1 MRLKKSSFWSKIP
14 NWVWVLISLAV
25 AIAIWL
31 FAAYTWPLV
40 FATPK
45 AVVDA
50 FISKAAS
57 GVLWGH
63 VWASLSRVLSGFAIA
78 FVVSIPVAF
87 LMAWYDPFRHV
98 VEPWIQFIRN
108 IPPLAYVFLIIA
120 ALGVGQVSK
129 VTVIFIAAFLVMV
142 SPSIRAS
149 REWTPP

>member
-63 VWASLSRVLSGFAIA
+63 VWASLSRVLSREYTL
-78 FVVSIPVAF
+78 PK
-87 LMAWYDPFRHV
+87 L
-98 VEPWIQFIRN
+98 
-108 IPPLAYVFLIIA
+108 PLESTR
-120 ALGVGQVSK
+120 GWS
-129 VTVIFIAAFLVMV
+129 
-142 SPSIRAS
+142 RA
-149 REWTPP
+149 P

>member
-50 FISKAAS
+50 FIS
-57 GVLWGH
+57 G
-63 VWASLSRVLSGFAIA
+63 
-78 FVVSIPVAF
+78 
-87 LMAWYDPFRHV
+87 
-98 VEPWIQFIRN
+98 
-108 IPPLAYVFLIIA
+108 PP
-120 ALGVGQVSK
+120 
-129 VTVIFIAAFLVMV
+129 AAFCGAMCGPVCPVCCPAL
-142 SPSIRAS
+142 PSRL
-149 REWTPP
+149 

>member
-31 FAAYTWPLV
+31 FAAYTWPLG

-57 GVLWGH
+57 MCGPVCPVYCPALP
-63 VWASLSRVLSGFAIA
+63 SRL
-78 FVVSIPVAF
+78 
-87 LMAWYDPFRHV
+87 
-98 VEPWIQFIRN
+98 
-108 IPPLAYVFLIIA
+108 
-120 ALGVGQVSK
+120 
-129 VTVIFIAAFLVMV
+129 
-142 SPSIRAS
+142 
-149 REWTPP
+149 

>member
-63 VWASLSRVLSGFAIA
+63 VWASLSRVLSCFAIA

-87 LMAWYDPFRHV
+87 LMAWYDPFLHV
-98 VEPWIQFIRN
+98 V
-108 IPPLAYVFLIIA
+108 
-120 ALGVGQVSK
+120 
-129 VTVIFIAAFLVMV
+129 
-142 SPSIRAS
+142 
-149 REWTPP
+149 

>member
-57 GVLWGH
+57 GVVPCAVRLCH
-63 VWASLSRVLSGFAIA
+63 RVCSIYPGGVPHG
-78 FVVSIPVAF
+78 VV
-87 LMAWYDPFRHV
+87 
-98 VEPWIQFIRN
+98 
-108 IPPLAYVFLIIA
+108 
-120 ALGVGQVSK
+120 
-129 VTVIFIAAFLVMV
+129 
-142 SPSIRAS
+142 
-149 REWTPP
+149 

>member
-78 FVVSIPVAF
+78 FVVSILDSVYPQ
-87 LMAWYDPFRHV
+87 H
-98 VEPWIQFIRN
+98 
-108 IPPLAYVFLIIA
+108 PPAGLCVPDHRST
-120 ALGVGQVSK
+120 GCRPGQ
-129 VTVIFIAAFLVMV
+129 
-142 SPSIRAS
+142 
-149 REWTPP
+149 

>member
-78 FVVSIPVAF
+78 FVVSPKSTILTFFRLVVPITF
-87 LMAWYDPFRHV
+87 LCFA
-98 VEPWIQFIRN
+98 
-108 IPPLAYVFLIIA
+108 
-120 ALGVGQVSK
+120 
-129 VTVIFIAAFLVMV
+129 
-142 SPSIRAS
+142 PS
-149 REWTPP
+149 

>member
-57 GVLWGH
+57 GVLWGQSVPCAVRLCH
-63 VWASLSRVLSGFAIA
+63 RVCSIYPGGVPHG
-78 FVVSIPVAF
+78 VV
-87 LMAWYDPFRHV
+87 
-98 VEPWIQFIRN
+98 
-108 IPPLAYVFLIIA
+108 
-120 ALGVGQVSK
+120 
-129 VTVIFIAAFLVMV
+129 
-142 SPSIRAS
+142 
-149 REWTPP
+149 

>member
-50 FISKAAS
+50 FISK
-57 GVLWGH
+57 G
-63 VWASLSRVLSGFAIA
+63 RQRR
-78 FVVSIPVAF
+78 FVGPC
-87 LMAWYDPFRHV
+87 
-98 VEPWIQFIRN
+98 
-108 IPPLAYVFLIIA
+108 
-120 ALGVGQVSK
+120 VGQSVPC
-129 VTVIFIAAFLVMV
+129 TVRLCHRVC
-142 SPSIRAS
+142 SIY
-149 REWTPP
+149 PGGVPHGVV

>member
-63 VWASLSRVLSGFAIA
+63 VWASLSRVLSGLCHRICSIYPGGVPHG
-78 FVVSIPVAF
+78 VV
-87 LMAWYDPFRHV
+87 
-98 VEPWIQFIRN
+98 
-108 IPPLAYVFLIIA
+108 
-120 ALGVGQVSK
+120 
-129 VTVIFIAAFLVMV
+129 
-142 SPSIRAS
+142 
-149 REWTPP
+149 